1 MAPAIQQFKNFFA
14 TDSPRI
20 ENLARAKD
28 SGPARRALRSP
39 AGAVARSS
47 HGAALFCAPL
57 ARLITPPSPLLPALL
72 SFVGALLAQSLA
84 LRDDKRGKNLP
95 NKLSSLI
102 STKTLHQN
110 FTLYKSG
117 GGVNLAFPLAPLDT
131 VTPFFEGSGAGEAFK
146 YTSNRR
152 ESLM

>member
-72 SFVGALLAQSLA
+72 SFVRALLAQSLA

-102 STKTLHQN
+102 STKLYTK
-110 FTLYKSG
+110 TLYYTNPV
-117 GGVNLAFPLAPLDT
+117 GVSTSLSPSLLL
-131 VTPFFEGSGAGEAFK
+131 TPSPRSLKAQGQGKLSSSMQYGEL
-146 YTSNRR
+146 
-152 ESLM
+152 LM

>member
-1 MAPAIQQFKNFFA
+1 MAPAIQQFKTFSRQLRLESK
-14 TDSPRI
+14 TSLVRKI
-20 ENLARAKD
+20 
-28 SGPARRALRSP
+28 SGRR
-39 AGAVARSS
+39 GARSDRGRCVTRS
-47 HGAALFCAPL
+47 SDGAALFCAPL

-131 VTPFFEGSGAGEAFK
+131 VTPFSEGSRAGEAFK
-146 YTSNRR
+146 YTSNRH